1 MDGRHVDPVCYIPLE
16 QGASVNGLFSLQGSN
31 PGLLVFFGG
40 GKYLLTP
47 GIEPGTV
54 NPYGTVFAKYTKRI
68 SGIKV

>member
-1 MDGRHVDPVCYIPLE
+1 MDYL
-16 QGASVNGLFSLQGSN
+16 ASGDRTR
-31 PGLLVFFGG
+31 GLLVFFGG

-47 GIEPGTV
+47 VIEPGTV